1 MKRLWAWV
9 NRNATTICT
18 AWVVALV
25 MGTVLLVQDMKYASK
40 EIDHLMDKIELIK
53 ENNELAQNSIEQ
65 FGMIN
70 NLLKT
75 SSHQYDQLEQATETI
90 NEQTMILQKL
100 VNYLKKIGHWPPKID
115 PPKPVD
121 PDTLA
126 KGRSEAI

>member
-40 EIDHLMDKIELIK
+40 EIDHLMDKIELTK
-53 ENNELAQNSIEQ
+53 ENNELTATVVDQ

-70 NLLKT
+70 DLLVT
-75 SSHQYDQLEQATETI
+75 ANRQRELEEQAVETI
-90 NEQTMILQKL
+90 NQQTAILQKL
-100 VNYLKKIGHWPPKID
+100 VDYLKKIGHWPPKIA
-115 PPKPVD
+115 PPKPTD
-121 PDTLA
+121 PD
-126 KGRSEAI
+126 KWI

>member
-40 EIDHLMDKIELIK
+40 EIDHLMDKIELTK
-53 ENNELAQNSIEQ
+53 ENNELPATVVDQ

-70 NLLKT
+70 DLLET
-75 SSHQYDQLEQATETI
+75 SSQLNNLHERAAETI
-90 NEQTMILQKL
+90 NEQTTILQKL
-100 VNYLKKIGHWPPKID
+100 VDYLKKIGHWPPKIA
-115 PPKPVD
+115 PPKPTD
-121 PDTLA
+121 PD
-126 KGRSEAI
+126 KWI